1 MKIALILAP
10 YDSGHHQSGMGR
22 GPEAIVAGGLV
33 DELTL
38 QGHDVMVQDI
48 GTVGAKQGREIATG
62 FAVAAA
68 IANKVRKARDE
79 DRFPV
84 VLAGNC
90 LTCCGALAGDS
101 ADALVWVDQHGD
113 LNTPETSESGFLDG
127 MALATALGLCWQSM
141 AASIPGFQPLDPA
154 RCLLVDARDLDEAE
168 KRLVRSLPVPYVS
181 HCSQAHDEAAAL
193 KAAGATR
200 VHLHLDLDVTNG
212 DDFEVNR
219 YVTPGGPT
227 PDEVVTMAAGLARA
241 LPICGITLS
250 AYDPAYDPKGA
261 VPAYVGRILTNLTA
275 ALERI

>member
-22 GPEAIVAGGLV
+22 GPEAIVTGGLV

-38 QGHDVMVQDI
+38 QGHDVALEDLGV
-48 GTVGAKQGREIATG
+48 VGDRQGREIATG

-68 IANKVRKARDE
+68 VANRVRKARDE
-79 DRFPV
+79 ERFPV

-90 LTCCGALAGDS
+90 LTACGALAGES
-101 ADALVWVDQHGD
+101 ADGLVWVDQHGD

-127 MALATALGLCWQSM
+127 MSFAAALGLCWQPM
-141 AASIPGFQPLDPA
+141 ASAIPGFRALDPA

-168 KRLVRSLPVPYVS
+168 KRLIRTLPLPFVP
-181 HCSQAHDEAAAL
+181 HCSEAPGRAAGL

-200 VHLHLDLDVTNG
+200 IHLHLDLDVTNG
-212 DDFEVNR
+212 DDFQVNR
-219 YVTPGGPT
+219 YVAPGGPAQ
-227 PDEVVTMAAGLARA
+227 DEVVSMAAGLARA
-241 LPICGITLS
+241 LPLCGITLS
-250 AYDPAYDPKGA
+250 AYDPAYDPKSS
-261 VPAYVGRILTNLTA
+261 VPAYVGRILTQLIA

>member
-10 YDSGHHQSGMGR
+10 YDSGHYQSGMGR
-22 GPEAIVAGGLV
+22 GPETIVSGGLV

-38 QGHDVMVQDI
+38 QGHDVTVQEI
-48 GTVGAKQGREIATG
+48 GHVGAKQGREIATG

-68 IANKVRKARDE
+68 VANKVRKARDE
-79 DRFPV
+79 DCFPV

-90 LTCCGALAGDS
+90 LTCCGALAGES

-113 LNTPETSESGFLDG
+113 LNTPETSETGFLDG

-168 KRLVRSLPVPYVS
+168 KRLIRTLPVPYVS
-181 HCSQAHDEAAAL
+181 HCSEAHDRVAAL
-193 KAAGATR
+193 KEAGTAR
-200 VHLHLDLDVTNG
+200 VHLHVDLDVTDP
-212 DDFEVNR
+212 DDLQVNA
-219 YVTPGGPT
+219 YVSPGGASQ
-227 PDEVVTMAAGLARA
+227 DEVVTMAAGLART

-250 AYDPAYDPKGA
+250 AYDPAYDPKSA
-261 VPAYVGRILTNLTA
+261 VPAYVGRILTDLTA
-275 ALERI
+275 SLERI